1 MATEGVL
8 PWLRRNLFADWKN
21 TLGTL
26 IVLALFVR
34 YLPPLLDWVVFNAVA
49 RPDNAAC
56 RAIGHAGACWGVI
69 AEKYRLILFGR
80 YPYAEQWRPL
90 VATALMIALLAASC
104 YRPFWSRWL
113 IVAWTVVF
121 AAFFVLMMGGVVGLT
136 FVETARWGG
145 FPLTIMLSTIGLAVA
160 FPLSIAVALGRR
172 SRLPGIRT
180 LCVLYVELIR
190 GVPLISVLF
199 MASFMFP
206 LFMPAGWTIDVLV
219 RVQVGIIL
227 FSAAYLAEVVR
238 GGLQALPRG
247 QYEAAASLG
256 LSYWQTTRMIV
267 LPQSLRLVVPAIMNT
282 FIGDVQGHLARHDR
296 QPLRPDRRAAARA
309 GRLRLA
315 QVLPRGTAVRRRDL
329 FRLLLRDVALQ
340 PVDRAASQ
348 HRHPPPIETTEAP
361 HAGDRTRSSSSRRST
376 SGTGSSTCCATST
389 SRSRAA
395 SGSSSA
401 GRPAPANRR

>member
-1 MATEGVL
+1 MSAAAPALNLIPPRAPPSATEGVI
-8 PWLRRNLFADWKN
+8 PWLKRNLFSDWKN

-26 IVLALFVR
+26 VMLAVLVR
-34 YLPPLLDWVVFNAVA
+34 FIPPVLDWAVFNAVA

-56 RAIGHAGACWGVI
+56 RAIGHEGACWGVI

-80 YPYAEQWRPL
+80 YPYEEQWRPL
-90 VATALMIALLAASC
+90 VATGLMVALLAASC
-104 YRPFWSRWL
+104 YRRFWKPWL
-113 IVAWTVVF
+113 LGAWVVVLTV
-121 AAFFVLMMGGVVGLT
+121 FFVLMHGGVLGLT
-136 FVETARWGG
+136 PVETARWGG
-145 FPLTIMLSTIGLAVA
+145 FPLTIMLSTIGLACA
-160 FPLSIAVALGRR
+160 FPLSILVALGRR

-247 QYEAAASLG
+247 QIEAAASLG
-256 LSYWQTTRMIV
+256 LSYWQTARKVV

-282 FIGDVQGHLARHDR
+282 FIGTFKDTSLVTIVSLY
-296 QPLRPDRRAAARA
+296 
-309 GRLRLA
+309 
-315 QVLPRGTAVRRRDL
+315 DL
-329 FRLLLRDVALQ
+329 TGALQ
-340 PVDRAASQ
+340 LALGDSDWRKFFLEGQLFVAAIYFVFCFAMSRYSQ
-348 HRHPPPIETTEAP
+348 WIERHLNI
-361 HAGDRTRSSSSRRST
+361 GTRRK
-376 SGTGSSTCCATST
+376 
-389 SRSRAA
+389 
-395 SGSSSA
+395 
-401 GRPAPANRR
+401 